1 MGLLLPMQTSMRL
14 VVDRRQREAA
24 GWRDPTSCRNAMG
37 WGVLKSLTVHCDSI
51 SNDANCY
58 RGGCQVSR
66 RQWSGGGFLSPP
78 LVELFASVLKG
89 RQG

>member
-1 MGLLLPMQTSMRL
+1 MGLVLPMQTSMPL

-24 GWRDPTSCRNAMG
+24 GWRDPTSCGNAMG
-37 WGVLKSLTVHCDSI
+37 WGVLKGLTVHSDSI

-58 RGGCQVSR
+58 QGVCQVSHR
-66 RQWSGGGFLSPP
+66 PWSGCGLLSPP

>member
-1 MGLLLPMQTSMRL
+1 MGLLLLMQTTMPL

-24 GWRDPTSCRNAMG
+24 VWRDPTSCRSAMG
-37 WGVLKSLTVHCDSI
+37 WGVLKSLTVHSDSI

-58 RGGCQVSR
+58 QGGCQVSHR
-66 RQWSGGGFLSPP
+66 RWSGCGLLSPL